1 MLVKSQVKYIQSL
14 RHKKFRDTEG
24 VFVAEGPKLVQEL
37 LQSSNTVVINGF
49 ATRDWL
55 IENETL
61 LREKNAFAEAGIQE
75 LERISFLSSPAKV
88 LAVFRKPVFPDP
100 VKPSG
105 ITLLLD
111 NIQDPGNLGTIIRTA
126 DWFGV
131 KRIICSPDTADLF
144 NPKVVQSTMGSIIR
158 VEVLYQDLME
168 YLKVHPAIPTF
179 AAVLDGEALS
189 EPVRISE
196 AIILIGNES
205 RGIRPELSI
214 LADKRIRIPGSGP
227 ADSLNAAVAAGIIL
241 FLIRK
246 N

>member
-14 RHKKFRDTEG
+14 RHKKFRDAEG

-37 LQSSNTVVINGF
+37 LLSSNTALLNGF

-55 IENETL
+55 TENETL
-61 LREKNAFAEAGIQE
+61 LQDKNAFAEAGIPE
-75 LERISFLSSPAKV
+75 LERISFLASPASV
-88 LAVFRKPVFPDP
+88 LAIFRKPVFPDL

-126 DWFGV
+126 DWFGIKQIV
-131 KRIICSPDTADLF
+131 CSPDTADLF
-144 NPKVVQSTMGSIIR
+144 NPKVVQSTMGSIVR
-158 VEVLYQDLME
+158 VEVQYQDLME
-168 YLKVHPAIPTF
+168 YLKAHPAIPSF
-179 AAVLDGEALS
+179 AAVLDGETLS
-189 EPVRISE
+189 GPIRISE

-205 RGIRPELSI
+205 RGLRQDLSI
-214 LADKRIRIPGSGP
+214 LASNRIRIPGTGS

-241 FLIRK
+241 FLIQK